1 MTISTKYGAPP
12 TALPIHLGALSIMH
26 AYLQALLHYAT
37 FQGRTSR
44 KGYWLFLLIQLII
57 LLALSF
63 LERHFALANP
73 EIGFGWI
80 TTLYALA
87 TLLPVLA
94 LQVRRLHDANHAGWW
109 AWLNLLPV
117 IGQLVLLAF
126 ALLKGSTD
134 QNRYGPASQ

>member
-1 MTISTKYGAPP
+1 
-12 TALPIHLGALSIMH
+12 MH

-44 KGYWLFLLIQLII
+44 KGYWLFLLIHLLI
-57 LLALSF
+57 LLVLSF
-63 LERHFALANP
+63 AERHFALANP

-94 LQVRRLHDANHAGWW
+94 LQVRRLHDANHTGWW

-117 IGQLVLLAF
+117 IGQLALLVF
-126 ALLKGSTD
+126 ALLKGSAD
-134 QNRYGPASQ
+134 QNRYGPATL